1 MQEYFENI
9 IETLQENIRELSME
23 IDNPI
28 VFSELAV
35 KLSLDTLSE
44 LKKYV
49 LEHSFQNIEDEIWFF
64 KNIKPKIL
72 SKLI

>member
-23 IDNPI
+23 IDSPI
-28 VFSELAV
+28 VFSKLAI

-44 LKKYV
+44 LKEYV
-49 LEHSFQNIEDEIWFF
+49 IEHPFQNIEDEISFQ
-64 KNIKPKIL
+64 KY
-72 SKLI
+72 

>member
-28 VFSELAV
+28 VFSELAI
-35 KLSLDTLSE
+35 KLSLEPLSE

-49 LEHSFQNIEDEIWFF
+49 LEHPFQNIEDEIWFF
-64 KNIKPKIL
+64 KNIGYRLANIKF
-72 SKLI
+72 